1 MDKHHFP
8 KKSTFS
14 CSLIH
19 PELNNWVLT
28 ETQLDWGEMKG
39 QRGSLTHSQLKAN
52 AFNAAYL
59 RSFEEKALVSSV
71 VLCGNFLALKFM

>member
-1 MDKHHFP
+1 MDKHCFP

-19 PELNNWVLT
+19 PEFNNWVLT

-39 QRGSLTHSQLKAN
+39 QRGNLTHSQLKAKP
-52 AFNAAYL
+52 FNAAYL
-59 RSFEEKALVSSV
+59 
-71 VLCGNFLALKFM
+71 